1 MSIHSPSERANAIGP
16 RIAVSSFS
24 AHLELGA
31 INLQIETEDG
41 GLQDVVLS
49 SPGEKHITDFP
60 SEMRARTGISTTEI
74 CQIQVPDSTPAGID
88 ALAASLEAA
97 GVDVLTVP
105 IDIGNIA
112 NPDPVRRSGYLQEI
126 RRWIDIAAR
135 LGAPFARVN
144 AGAPTGAPNNS
155 RSALLESL
163 SDLADHAGSVGVSL
177 LVENHGGDSSDP
189 DWLISVCEEIGWERL
204 GIILDTGNIEPM
216 ISVAVARFAGHPV
229 DEAAIDFEP
238 VYGMIERLA
247 PYATIVHAK
256 AYDVGDDGSFGPVDL
271 RRALTIVRDAGFDG
285 PISIEY
291 EGAGPDVWDRTS
303 RTVALVREIFAR

>member
-1 MSIHSPSERANAIGP
+1 
-16 RIAVSSFS
+16 V
-24 AHLELGA
+24 
-31 INLQIETEDG
+31 ETEDG
-41 GLQDVVLS
+41 GSQEFVLP
-49 SPGEKHITDFP
+49 SPGTKDITDFP
-60 SEMRARTGISTTEI
+60 LEMRAHTGISTAEI
-74 CQIQVPDSTPAGID
+74 CQVQVPNSTPADID
-88 ALAASLEAA
+88 KLAASLEAA

-112 NPDPVRRSGYLQEI
+112 NPDPVRRRGYLQEI

-155 RSALLESL
+155 RAALLESL
-163 SDLADHAGSVGVSL
+163 SELADHAASVGVSL

-189 DWLISVCEEIGWERL
+189 EWLIAVCEEVGRERL
-204 GIILDTGNIEPM
+204 GIILDTGNLEPM
-216 ISVAVARFAGHPV
+216 ISIAVARFSGQPV

-256 AYDVGDDGSFGPVDL
+256 AYDVEDDGSFGPVDL
-271 RRALTIVRDAGFDG
+271 RRALTIVRAAGFDG
-285 PISIEY
+285 PITVEY
-291 EGAGPDVWDRTS
+291 EGPGPDVWERTS
-303 RTVALVREIFAR
+303 RTVALVREVFAR